1 MRSIRL
7 AALALA
13 VPLLAAPLLASC
25 STSRERMAAELSEVQ
40 RHAGD
45 PVNSLQFFRMDRFEI
60 LGRDSIVLWTR
71 PNQAWL
77 IEVDEPCFGLDFA
90 TSVGVTSNMN
100 RVYRNSDF
108 VVFKDQRCRIDQIR
122 PIDVKALKAERRGE
136 APAPDASGD

>member
-1 MRSIRL
+1 MQSSRL
-7 AALALA
+7 AATALGLGLLAL
-13 VPLLAAPLLASC
+13 PLLAAC
-25 STSRERMAAELSEVQ
+25 SGSRERMATKLDEVQ
-40 RHAGD
+40 RHSGE
-45 PVNSLQFFRMDRFEI
+45 PVGSLRFFRMDRFEI

-71 PNQAWL
+71 PNEAWL

-136 APAPDASGD
+136 TPAPSDSGG